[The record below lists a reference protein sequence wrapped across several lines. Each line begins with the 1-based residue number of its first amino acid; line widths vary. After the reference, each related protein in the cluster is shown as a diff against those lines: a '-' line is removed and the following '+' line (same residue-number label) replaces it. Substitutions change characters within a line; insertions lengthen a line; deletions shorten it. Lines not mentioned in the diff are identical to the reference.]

1 MASYLGSR
9 GRVELQR
16 TFGGREIAT
25 TIDDAEVVATS
36 KRLGFDAASRGDTSE
51 LITGDELEIRADSNL
66 VFISGYTT
74 VKTAKFFIHVDDL
87 GGIRLYETYAHA
99 VSGGATNAV
108 SLVAQSAGWSLA
120 VRLTVQ
126 NAIHRILGQVTSYE
140 LNTSAAVVD
149 TTALSDDF
157 RNSINGILSGS
168 GRLESFWDYRDTVGA
183 GEYESAQYL
192 HQLILRS
199 DIGSAFNAHLY
210 LKVDGYDPSGAGSNV
225 ANDIIWYD
233 VKGLISNTAIAFNTG
248 QVVKMTADFVT
259 TGKINLKVMT
269 AAEYKLLQED
279 TSDIQLERHTDSDPA
294 NLLLEAD

>member
-1 MASYLGSR
+1 MAIYLGSR

>member
-1 MASYLGSR
+1 MAIYLGSR

-16 TFGGREIAT
+16 TFGGRENVT
-25 TIDDAEVVATS
+25 TIDDAEVVATK

-51 LITGDELEIRADSNL
+51 LITGDQLEIRADSNL
-66 VFISGYTT
+66 VFISGYTS
-74 VKTAKFFIHVDDL
+74 VKSGKFFIHVDEL
-87 GGIRLYETYAHA
+87 GGIRLYATYAHA
-99 VSGGATNAV
+99 VSGGSTNAI
-108 SLVAQSAGWSLA
+108 SLVDQSAGWSLDI
-120 VRLTVQ
+120 RLTVQ

-140 LNTSAAVVD
+140 LNTSAEVVD
-149 TTALSDDF
+149 TTSLSDDF

-183 GEYESAQYL
+183 GAYESAQYL

-210 LKVDGYDPSGAGSNV
+210 LKIDGYDPSGAGTDV
-225 ANDIIWYD
+225 ANDVIWYD
-233 VKGLISNTAIAFNTG
+233 VKGLITNTAIAFNAG

-269 AAEYKLLQED
+269 AAEYKVLQENTD
-279 TSDIQLERHTDSDPA
+279 NILLEQDATA
-294 NLLLEAD
+294 NLLLEVD

>member
-1 MASYLGSR
+1 MAIYLGSR

-279 TSDIQLERHTDSDPA
+279 TSDIQLERHTDSAPA

>member
-1 MASYLGSR
+1 MAIYLGSR

-25 TIDDAEVVATS
+25 TIDDAEVVATC
-36 KRLGFDAASRGDTSE
+36 KRLGFAAASRGDTSE

-108 SLVAQSAGWSLA
+108 SLVAQAAGWSLA

>member
-1 MASYLGSR
+1 MAVYLGSK

-16 TFGGREIAT
+16 SFSGREIVT

-36 KRLGFDAASRGDTSE
+36 KRLGFDAASRGDASE

-66 VFISGYTT
+66 VFISGYTS
-74 VKTAKFFIHVDDL
+74 VKSGKFFIHVDDL
-87 GGIRLYETYAHA
+87 GGIRLYATYAHA
-99 VSGGATNAV
+99 VSGGATNAI
-108 SLVAQSAGWSLA
+108 SLVAQSAGWSLD

-149 TTALSDDF
+149 TTALSEDF
-157 RNSINGILSGS
+157 RNSISGILSGS
-168 GRLESFWDYRDTVGA
+168 GRLEALWDYRDTTGS
-183 GEYESAQYL
+183 GEYETAQYL

-199 DIGSAFNAHLY
+199 EIGSAFNAHFY
-210 LKVDGYDPSGAGSNV
+210 LKVDGYDPSGAGSSV
-225 ANDIIWYD
+225 ANDVIWYD
-233 VKGLISNTAIAFNTG
+233 VQGVITNTAIGFDMSQA
-248 QVVKMTADFVT
+248 VKMTADFVT

-269 AAEYKLLQED
+269 AAEYKLLQENTD
-279 TSDIQLERHTDSDPA
+279 FILLEQHATA

>member
-1 MASYLGSR
+1 MAIYLGSR

-259 TGKINLKVMT
+259 TGEINLKVMT
-269 AAEYKLLQED
+269 AAEYKVLQENTD
-279 TSDIQLERHTDSDPA
+279 NILLEHDAAA

>member
-1 MASYLGSR
+1 MAIYLGSR

-16 TFGGREIAT
+16 TFGGREIVT
-25 TIDDAEVVATS
+25 TIDDAEIVATK
-36 KRLGFDAASRGDTSE
+36 KRLGFDLASRGDTTE

-66 VFISGYTT
+66 VFISGYTS
-74 VKTAKFFIHVDDL
+74 VKSGKFFIHVDEL
-87 GGIRLYETYAHA
+87 GGIRLYATYAHA
-99 VSGGATNAV
+99 VSGGSTNAI
-108 SLVAQSAGWSLA
+108 SLVDQSAGWSLD

-126 NAIHRILGQVTSYE
+126 NAIHRILGQITSYE
-140 LNTSAAVVD
+140 LNTSAEVVD
-149 TTALSDDF
+149 TTSLSDDF

-183 GEYESAQYL
+183 GAYESAQYL

-210 LKVDGYDPSGAGSNV
+210 LKVDGYDPSGAGSDV
-225 ANDIIWYD
+225 ANDVIWYD
-233 VKGLISNTAIAFNTG
+233 VKGLITNTAIAFNVG

-269 AAEYKLLQED
+269 AAEYKVLQENAD
-279 TSDIQLERHTDSDPA
+279 NILLEQDATA
-294 NLLLEAD
+294 NLLLEVD

>member
-1 MASYLGSR
+1 MAIYLGSK

-16 TFGGREIAT
+16 TFGSREIVT
-25 TIDDAEVVATS
+25 TISDNEVVATK
-36 KRLGFDAASRGDTSE
+36 KRLGFDLASQGDTSE

-66 VFISGYTT
+66 VFISGYTG
-74 VKTAKFFIHVDDL
+74 VKTGKFFIHVDEL
-87 GGIRLYETYAHA
+87 GGIRLYATYAHA
-99 VSGGATNAV
+99 ITGGTSNAI
-108 SLVAQSAGWSLA
+108 SLVAQSSGWSLD
-120 VRLTVQ
+120 VRFTVQ

-140 LNTSAAVVD
+140 LNTSAEVVD

-199 DIGSAFNAHLY
+199 DIGSEFNAHFY
-210 LKVDGYDPSGAGSNV
+210 LKIDGYDPSGGGAEI
-225 ANDIIWYD
+225 ANDVIWYD
-233 VKGLISNTAIAFNTG
+233 VKGLITNTAIAFNTG
-248 QVVKMTADFVT
+248 QLVKMTADFVT

-269 AAEYKLLQED
+269 AAEYKLLQENTD
-279 TSDIQLERHTDSDPA
+279 FLLLEQDSSA
-294 NLLLEAD
+294 NLLLETD

>member
-1 MASYLGSR
+1 MAIYLGSK

-16 TFGGREIAT
+16 TFGGREIVT
-25 TIDDAEVVATS
+25 TIDNAEVVATK

-66 VFISGYTT
+66 VFISGYTS
-74 VKTAKFFIHVDDL
+74 VKSGKFFIHCDEL
-87 GGIRLYETYAHA
+87 GGIRLYATYAHA
-99 VSGGATNAV
+99 VSGGTTNAI
-108 SLVAQSAGWSLA
+108 SLVAQSAGWSLD

-149 TTALSDDF
+149 TTALSEDF
-157 RNSINGILSGS
+157 RNSISGILSGS
-168 GRLESFWDYRDTVGA
+168 GRLEALWDYRDTTGS
-183 GEYESAQYL
+183 GEYETAQYL

-199 DIGSAFNAHLY
+199 EIGSAFNAHFY
-210 LKVDGYDPSGAGSNV
+210 LKVDGYDPSGAGSSV
-225 ANDIIWYD
+225 ANDVIWYD
-233 VKGLISNTAIAFNTG
+233 VQGVITNTAIGFDMSQA
-248 QVVKMTADFVT
+248 VKMTADFVT

-269 AAEYKLLQED
+269 AAEYKLLQENTD
-279 TSDIQLERHTDSDPA
+279 FILLEQDATA

>member
-1 MASYLGSR
+1 MAIYLGSR

-16 TFGGREIAT
+16 TFGGREIVT
-25 TIDDAEVVATS
+25 TIDNAEIVATK
-36 KRLGFDAASRGDTSE
+36 KRLGFDLASRGDTSE
-51 LITGDELEIRADSNL
+51 LITGDQLEIRADSNL
-66 VFISGYTT
+66 DFISGYTS
-74 VKTAKFFIHVDDL
+74 VKSGKFFIHVDEL
-87 GGIRLYETYAHA
+87 GGIRLYATYAHA
-99 VSGGATNAV
+99 VSGGSTNAI
-108 SLVAQSAGWSLA
+108 SLVDQSAGWSLDI
-120 VRLTVQ
+120 RLTVQ

-140 LNTSAAVVD
+140 LNTSAEVVD
-149 TTALSDDF
+149 TTSLSDDF

-183 GEYESAQYL
+183 GAYESAQYL

-210 LKVDGYDPSGAGSNV
+210 LKIDGYDPSGAGTDV
-225 ANDIIWYD
+225 ANDVIWYD
-233 VKGLISNTAIAFNTG
+233 VKGLITNTAIAFNAG

-269 AAEYKLLQED
+269 AAEYKVLQENTD
-279 TSDIQLERHTDSDPA
+279 NILLEQDATA